1 MLPRALHNVKS
12 FPLCLKVIEKLGIGE
27 KQSEEFINIDGKVLA
42 DNLPGILIL
51 PLHLISKDVCGHN
64 CRAVQGSWLMT
75 GIILMSIRMKRIS
88 RVIPLLS
95 RPCLTHIRLVSQCLL
110 S

>member
-42 DNLPGILIL
+42 DNLLGILIL
-51 PLHLISKDVCGHN
+51 SPHLIGEDVSRRNG
-64 CRAVQGSWLMT
+64 RAGQGSWLIA
-75 GIILMSIRMKRIS
+75 GIM
-88 RVIPLLS
+88 
-95 RPCLTHIRLVSQCLL
+95 
-110 S
+110 